1 VEAFLSDAAQILD
14 AAQAAAVARQDCDL
28 AILVGPQGSIRV
40 VEADGWATDSMR
52 AHYGADRAYRVTRR
66 SGKVRV
72 EGRSFGLKCLLES
85 EAGAASRPAHKF
97 STALIPVV

>member
-28 AILVGPQGSIRV
+28 AILVGPRGSIRV
-40 VEADGWATDSMR
+40 VEAAGWATDSMR
-52 AHYGADRAYRVTRR
+52 THYGADAAYRVTRR

-72 EGRSFGLKCLLES
+72 EGRSCGLNCLLES
-85 EAGAASRPAHKF
+85 ESGSRARLSHKF
-97 STALIPVV
+97 STALVPLS